1 MWMYQ
6 SVMEAGWTL
15 YSVSVLYVMWKHFSN
30 LSRHPCINAETKIF
44 PVLILVVQI
53 PVKLVVSRTEVLG
66 P

>member
-1 MWMYQ
+1 MYQ

-15 YSVSVLYVMWKHFSN
+15 YSVSVLYVMWKQFSN
-30 LSRHPCINAETKIF
+30 LGRHLCINAETKIF

-53 PVKLVVSRTEVLG
+53 PVMLVVSRTEVLG